1 MTKYI
6 FVTGGVVSGLG
17 KGITSASLGNL
28 LKARG
33 LSIVNQKLDPYINVD
48 PDTMNPFQHGEVF
61 VTEDGATTDLDL
73 GHYERFTG
81 VNLRKDANVTT
92 GSIYRKVI
100 ERERKGDYLG
110 ATVQVIPHITDE
122 IKRRIKG
129 ISNEVDV
136 QITEIGGTVGDIEIL
151 PFLEAARQIRKE
163 FGQENVMF
171 VHVTLVPFIG
181 PSTELKTKPTQH
193 SVSMLRSY
201 GISPDLIVLRSEQEL
216 TDEIKSKVSLFCDVS
231 FENVINAP
239 DLDDIYDVP
248 IKMYEEGLDA
258 AVDKRLALNSD
269 SPDLSRWN
277 EMLSLKNGVNK
288 NVKIAI
294 LGKYFGLPDSYMSVV
309 EALKHSCLQNKVN
322 LDLVW
327 IDADN
332 YEIEDLKNLNGVV
345 VPGGFGYRGIE
356 GKIGAI
362 EYLRKNKI
370 PFLGICLG
378 LQCAVIEFARNVCG
392 ISDANSTEFSQT
404 TKNPVIDL
412 LPNQDLE
419 ADDVGA
425 SMRLGTYPCKIQPD
439 TMAKDI
445 YNNEIIYERHR
456 HRYEVNNK
464 FRNELE
470 SKGLVFSGLSPDED
484 LVEMIELKDH
494 PYFVAS
500 QFHPEFKSRP
510 WDPAPMFNSFI
521 AASKEIEFFDEKG
534 SRIHELE
541 KVEINPYG
549 LKILELNEIPSLKKQ
564 KGLFIIWADSGIKGE
579 HYLHAGDGVP
589 LRTVKAL
596 DEGLPPFN
604 SKGLSIFISYK
615 I

>member
-28 LKARG
+28 LKSRG
-33 LSIVNQKLDPYINVD
+33 LSVVNQKLDPYINVD

-100 ERERKGDYLG
+100 DRERKGDYLG
-110 ATVQVIPHITDE
+110 DTVQVIPHITDE

-129 ISNEVDV
+129 ISNDVDV

-201 GISPDLIVLRSEQEL
+201 GISPDIIVLRSEQEL
-216 TDEIKSKVSLFCDVS
+216 NDEIKNKVSLFCDVS
-231 FENVINAP
+231 IDNVINAP
-239 DLDDIYDVP
+239 DLDDIYDIP
-248 IKMYEEGLDA
+248 IKMHEEGLDSS
-258 AVDKRLALNSD
+258 VNTRLSLNSKD
-269 SPDLSRWN
+269 PNLTQWKQ
-277 EMLSLKNGVNK
+277 MLSLKDGVQQNI
-288 NVKIAI
+288 KIAI

-309 EALKHSCLQNKVN
+309 EALKHACLQNKVN
-322 LDLVW
+322 LDLLW

-332 YEIEDLKNLNGVV
+332 FNLDELKKLNGVV

-356 GKIGAI
+356 GKILAI
-362 EYLRKNKI
+362 EFLRKNKI

-412 LPNQDLE
+412 LPNQNLE
-419 ADDVGA
+419 DDDIGA
-425 SMRLGTYPCKIQPD
+425 SMRLGTYPCKIQSD
-439 TMAKDI
+439 TTANEI
-445 YNNEIIYERHR
+445 YNNEIVYERHR

-464 FRNELE
+464 FRKNLE
-470 SKGLVFSGLSPDED
+470 DNGLIFSGLSPDED
-484 LVEMIELKDH
+484 LIEMIELKDH

-510 WDPAPMFNSFI
+510 WEPAPMFNSFI
-521 AASKEIEFFDEKG
+521 AASKNIEFVIENVEDG
-534 SRIHELE
+534 Q
-541 KVEINPYG
+541 KV
-549 LKILELNEIPSLKKQ
+549 K
-564 KGLFIIWADSGIKGE
+564 D
-579 HYLHAGDGVP
+579 
-589 LRTVKAL
+589 
-596 DEGLPPFN
+596 
-604 SKGLSIFISYK
+604 
-615 I
+615 

>member
-425 SMRLGTYPCKIQPD
+425 SMRLGTYPCKIQSG

-464 FRNELE
+464 YRNELE

-521 AASKEIEFFDEKG
+521 AASKEIKFFDENVKDE
-534 SRIHELE
+534 H
-541 KVEINPYG
+541 KV
-549 LKILELNEIPSLKKQ
+549 K
-564 KGLFIIWADSGIKGE
+564 D
-579 HYLHAGDGVP
+579 
-589 LRTVKAL
+589 
-596 DEGLPPFN
+596 
-604 SKGLSIFISYK
+604 
-615 I
+615 

>member
-28 LKARG
+28 LKSRG
-33 LSIVNQKLDPYINVD
+33 LTIVNQKLDPYINVD

-129 ISNEVDV
+129 ISNDVDV

-163 FGQENVMF
+163 LGSENVMF
-171 VHVTLVPFIG
+171 IHVTLVPFIG

-193 SVSMLRSY
+193 SVSMLRGY
-201 GISPDLIVLRSEQEL
+201 GISPDLIVLRSDRGL
-216 TDEIKSKVSLFCDVS
+216 DEDIKNKVSLFCDVS
-231 FENVINAP
+231 YENVINAP

-248 IKMYEEGLDA
+248 LKMHSEGLDA
-258 AVDKRLALNSD
+258 AVDKRLNLDTNEPKLQD
-269 SPDLSRWN
+269 WNKMLDLKKDATKDV
-277 EMLSLKNGVNK
+277 E
-288 NVKIAI
+288 IAI

-309 EALKHSCLQNKVN
+309 ESLKHACLQNKVN
-322 LDLVW
+322 LNLHW

-332 YEIEDLKNLNGVV
+332 YDTDDLASLDGVV
-345 VPGGFGYRGIE
+345 VPGGFGVRGIE
-356 GKIGAI
+356 GKISAI
-362 EYLRKNKI
+362 QYLRENKI

-378 LQCAVIEFARNVCG
+378 LQCAVIEYARNVCG
-392 ISDANSTEFSQT
+392 ISDANSSEFSQN
-404 TKNPVIDL
+404 TKDFVIDL
-412 LPNQDLE
+412 LPNQDLDK
-419 ADDVGA
+419 DDVGA
-425 SMRLGTYPCKIQPD
+425 SMRLGTYPCKIEKN
-439 TMAKDI
+439 TLTSEI
-445 YNNEIIYERHR
+445 YQDEVIYERHR

-464 FRNELE
+464 YRDKLE
-470 SKGLVFSGLSPDED
+470 EGGLVFSGLSPDNN

-494 PYFVAS
+494 PFFVAS

-510 WDPAPMFNSFI
+510 WEPAPMFNNFI
-521 AASKEIEFFDEKG
+521 KSASIDTEKKTEAT
-534 SRIHELE
+534 IDT
-541 KVEINPYG
+541 KV
-549 LKILELNEIPSLKKQ
+549 K
-564 KGLFIIWADSGIKGE
+564 D
-579 HYLHAGDGVP
+579 
-589 LRTVKAL
+589 
-596 DEGLPPFN
+596 
-604 SKGLSIFISYK
+604 
-615 I
+615 

>member
-521 AASKEIEFFDEKG
+521 AASKEIQFFDENVKDE
-534 SRIHELE
+534 H
-541 KVEINPYG
+541 KV
-549 LKILELNEIPSLKKQ
+549 K
-564 KGLFIIWADSGIKGE
+564 D
-579 HYLHAGDGVP
+579 
-589 LRTVKAL
+589 
-596 DEGLPPFN
+596 
-604 SKGLSIFISYK
+604 
-615 I
+615 

>member
-92 GSIYRKVI
+92 GGIYRKVI
-100 ERERKGDYLG
+100 DRERKGDYLG

-332 YEIEDLKNLNGVV
+332 YEIEDLKKLNGVV

-521 AASKEIEFFDEKG
+521 AASKEIKFFDENVKDE
-534 SRIHELE
+534 H
-541 KVEINPYG
+541 KV
-549 LKILELNEIPSLKKQ
+549 K
-564 KGLFIIWADSGIKGE
+564 D
-579 HYLHAGDGVP
+579 
-589 LRTVKAL
+589 
-596 DEGLPPFN
+596 
-604 SKGLSIFISYK
+604 
-615 I
+615 

>member
-1 MTKYI
+1 VTKYI

-28 LKARG
+28 LKSRG

-129 ISNEVDV
+129 ISNDVDV

-163 FGQENVMF
+163 LGSENVMF
-171 VHVTLVPFIG
+171 IHVTLVPFIG

-193 SVSMLRSY
+193 SVSMLRGY
-201 GISPDLIVLRSEQEL
+201 GISPDLIVLRSDRGL
-216 TDEIKSKVSLFCDVS
+216 DEDIKNKVSLFCDVS
-231 FENVINAP
+231 YENVINAP

-248 IKMYEEGLDA
+248 LKMHSEGLDE
-258 AVDKRLALNSD
+258 AVDKRLNLDTIEPELQDWKNML
-269 SPDLSRWN
+269 DLKK
-277 EMLSLKNGVNK
+277 EATKDVE
-288 NVKIAI
+288 IAI

-309 EALKHSCLQNKVN
+309 ESLKHACLQNKVN
-322 LDLVW
+322 LNLHW

-332 YEIEDLKNLNGVV
+332 YDNEDLSNLDGVV
-345 VPGGFGYRGIE
+345 VPGGFGVRGIE
-356 GKIGAI
+356 GKISAI
-362 EYLRKNKI
+362 QYLRENKV

-378 LQCAVIEFARNVCG
+378 LQCAVIEYARNVCG
-392 ISDANSTEFSQT
+392 ISDANSSEFSQN
-404 TKNPVIDL
+404 TKDFVIDL
-412 LPNQDLE
+412 LPNQDLDK
-419 ADDVGA
+419 DDVGA
-425 SMRLGTYPCKIQPD
+425 SMRLGTYPCKIEKN
-439 TMAKDI
+439 TLTSEIYKD
-445 YNNEIIYERHR
+445 EVIYERHR

-464 FRNELE
+464 YRDTLE
-470 SKGLVFSGLSPDED
+470 ENGLIFSGLSPDNN

-494 PYFVAS
+494 PFFVAS

-510 WDPAPMFNSFI
+510 WEPSPIFNSFI
-521 AASKEIEFFDEKG
+521 KSASIKTQNKNEATLKT
-534 SRIHELE
+534 
-541 KVEINPYG
+541 KV
-549 LKILELNEIPSLKKQ
+549 K
-564 KGLFIIWADSGIKGE
+564 D
-579 HYLHAGDGVP
+579 
-589 LRTVKAL
+589 
-596 DEGLPPFN
+596 
-604 SKGLSIFISYK
+604 
-615 I
+615 

>member
-100 ERERKGDYLG
+100 ERERKGDYLC

-362 EYLRKNKI
+362 EFLRKNKI

-439 TMAKDI
+439 TMAKDV

-521 AASKEIEFFDEKG
+521 AASKEIKFFDENVKDE
-534 SRIHELE
+534 H
-541 KVEINPYG
+541 KV
-549 LKILELNEIPSLKKQ
+549 K
-564 KGLFIIWADSGIKGE
+564 D
-579 HYLHAGDGVP
+579 
-589 LRTVKAL
+589 
-596 DEGLPPFN
+596 
-604 SKGLSIFISYK
+604 
-615 I
+615 

>member
-100 ERERKGDYLG
+100 DRERKGDYLG

-258 AVDKRLALNSD
+258 AVDKRLTLNSD

-277 EMLSLKNGVNK
+277 EMLALKNGVNK

-464 FRNELE
+464 FRNQLE

-521 AASKEIEFFDEKG
+521 AASKELKFFDENVKDE
-534 SRIHELE
+534 H
-541 KVEINPYG
+541 KV
-549 LKILELNEIPSLKKQ
+549 K
-564 KGLFIIWADSGIKGE
+564 D
-579 HYLHAGDGVP
+579 
-589 LRTVKAL
+589 
-596 DEGLPPFN
+596 
-604 SKGLSIFISYK
+604 
-615 I
+615 

>member
-362 EYLRKNKI
+362 EFLRKNKI

-425 SMRLGTYPCKIQPD
+425 SMRLGTYPCKIQSG

-445 YNNEIIYERHR
+445 YNNEIVYERHR

-464 FRNELE
+464 YRNELE

-521 AASKEIEFFDEKG
+521 AASKEIKFFDENVKDE
-534 SRIHELE
+534 H
-541 KVEINPYG
+541 KV
-549 LKILELNEIPSLKKQ
+549 K
-564 KGLFIIWADSGIKGE
+564 D
-579 HYLHAGDGVP
+579 
-589 LRTVKAL
+589 
-596 DEGLPPFN
+596 
-604 SKGLSIFISYK
+604 
-615 I
+615 

>member
-28 LKARG
+28 LKSRG
-33 LSIVNQKLDPYINVD
+33 LSVINQKLDPYINVD

-81 VNLRKDANVTT
+81 VNLRKDSNVTT

-100 ERERKGDYLG
+100 ESERKGDYLG

-129 ISNEVDV
+129 ISNDTDV

-163 FGQENVMF
+163 LGSENVMF

-193 SVSMLRSY
+193 SVTLLRAA
-201 GISPDLIVLRSEQEL
+201 GISPDLIVLRSDREL
-216 TDEIKSKVSLFCDVS
+216 NEEIKSKVSLFCDVS
-231 FENVINAP
+231 LSNVINAP
-239 DLDDIYDVP
+239 DLDDIYEVP
-248 IKMYEEGLDA
+248 LRMFDEGLDN
-258 AVDKRLALNSD
+258 AVNDRLKLNSN
-269 SPDLSRWN
+269 SQDLSQWKT
-277 EMLSLKNGVNK
+277 MVDLKQNAINT
-288 NVKIAI
+288 VKIAI
-294 LGKYFGLPDSYMSVV
+294 LGKYFGLPDSYLSVV
-309 EALKHSCLQNKVN
+309 ESLKHSCLQNNVK
-322 LDLVW
+322 LDLHW

-332 YEIEDLKNLNGVV
+332 FELDSLADMDGVI

-356 GKIGAI
+356 GKISAI
-362 EYLRKNKI
+362 QYIRENKI

-392 ISDANSTEFSQT
+392 ISDANSSEFSQN
-404 TKNPVIDL
+404 TKNYVIDL
-412 LPNQDLE
+412 LPNQDLDK
-419 ADDVGA
+419 DDVGA
-425 SMRLGTYPCKIQPD
+425 SMRLGTYPCKINPD
-439 TMAKDI
+439 TIASKI
-445 YNNEIIYERHR
+445 YSDEVIYERHR

-464 FRNELE
+464 YRDKLIEN
-470 SKGLVFSGLSPDED
+470 GLIIGGVSPDNN
-484 LVEMIELKDH
+484 LVEMIEIKDH

-510 WDPAPMFNSFI
+510 WEPAPLFNDFI
-521 AASKEIEFFDEKG
+521 AS
-534 SRIHELE
+534 S
-541 KVEINPYG
+541 
-549 LKILELNEIPSLKKQ
+549 
-564 KGLFIIWADSGIKGE
+564 IKTKSSE
-579 HYLHAGDGVP
+579 SNNIVTE
-589 LRTVKAL
+589 TVK
-596 DEGLPPFN
+596 
-604 SKGLSIFISYK
+604 KK
-615 I
+615 

>member
-201 GISPDLIVLRSEQEL
+201 GINPDLIVLRSEQEL
-216 TDEIKSKVSLFCDVS
+216 TDEIKTKVSLFCDVS

-239 DLDDIYDVP
+239 DLGDIYDVP
-248 IKMYEEGLDA
+248 VKMYEEGLDE
-258 AVDKRLALNSD
+258 AVDKRLSLNSE
-269 SPDLSRWN
+269 SPNLSSWE
-277 EMLSLKNGVNK
+277 EMLSLKNGVK
-288 NVKIAI
+288 QNVKIAI
-294 LGKYFGLPDSYMSVV
+294 LGKYNGLPDSYMSVV
-309 EALKHSCLQNKVN
+309 EALKHSCVQNKVN
-322 LDLVW
+322 LDLIW
-327 IDADN
+327 IDSDN
-332 YEIEDLKNLNGVV
+332 YEIDDLENLNGVV

-392 ISDANSTEFSQT
+392 ISDANSSEFSQT

-419 ADDVGA
+419 SDDIGA
-425 SMRLGTYPCKIQPD
+425 SMRLGTYPCKIKRKTFAD
-439 TMAKDI
+439 DI

-470 SKGLVFSGLSPDED
+470 SKGLIFSGLSPDED
-484 LVEMIELKDH
+484 LVEMIEIKDH

-521 AASKEIEFFDEKG
+521 AASKEIKFFDENVKDE
-534 SRIHELE
+534 H
-541 KVEINPYG
+541 KV
-549 LKILELNEIPSLKKQ
+549 K
-564 KGLFIIWADSGIKGE
+564 D
-579 HYLHAGDGVP
+579 
-589 LRTVKAL
+589 
-596 DEGLPPFN
+596 
-604 SKGLSIFISYK
+604 
-615 I
+615 

>member
-1 MTKYI
+1 VTKYI

-28 LKARG
+28 LKSRG

-129 ISNEVDV
+129 ISNDVDV

-163 FGQENVMF
+163 LGSENVMF
-171 VHVTLVPFIG
+171 IHVTLVPFIG

-193 SVSMLRSY
+193 SVSMLRGY
-201 GISPDLIVLRSEQEL
+201 GISPDLIVLRSDRGL
-216 TDEIKSKVSLFCDVS
+216 DEDIKNKVSLFCDVS
-231 FENVINAP
+231 YENVINAP

-248 IKMYEEGLDA
+248 LKMHSEGLDA
-258 AVDKRLALNSD
+258 AVDKRLNLDTTEPELQDWKNML
-269 SPDLSRWN
+269 DLKK
-277 EMLSLKNGVNK
+277 EATKDVE
-288 NVKIAI
+288 IAI

-309 EALKHSCLQNKVN
+309 ESLKHACLQNKVN
-322 LDLVW
+322 LNLHW

-332 YEIEDLKNLNGVV
+332 YDNEDLSNLDGVV
-345 VPGGFGYRGIE
+345 VPGGFGVRGIE
-356 GKIGAI
+356 GKISAI
-362 EYLRKNKI
+362 QYLRENKV

-378 LQCAVIEFARNVCG
+378 LQCAVIEYARNVCG
-392 ISDANSTEFSQT
+392 INDANSSEFSQN
-404 TKNPVIDL
+404 TKDFVIDL
-412 LPNQDLE
+412 LPNQDLDK
-419 ADDVGA
+419 DDVGA
-425 SMRLGTYPCKIQPD
+425 SMRLGTYPCKIEKN
-439 TMAKDI
+439 TLTSEIYKD
-445 YNNEIIYERHR
+445 EVIYERHR

-464 FRNELE
+464 YRDTLE
-470 SKGLVFSGLSPDED
+470 ENGLIFSGLSPDNN

-494 PYFVAS
+494 PFFVAS

-510 WDPAPMFNSFI
+510 WEPSPIFNSFI
-521 AASKEIEFFDEKG
+521 KSASIETQNKNEATLKT
-534 SRIHELE
+534 
-541 KVEINPYG
+541 KV
-549 LKILELNEIPSLKKQ
+549 K
-564 KGLFIIWADSGIKGE
+564 D
-579 HYLHAGDGVP
+579 
-589 LRTVKAL
+589 
-596 DEGLPPFN
+596 
-604 SKGLSIFISYK
+604 
-615 I
+615 

>member
-6 FVTGGVVSGLG
+6 FVTGCVVSGLG

-28 LKARG
+28 LKSRG

-129 ISNEVDV
+129 ISNDVDV

-163 FGQENVMF
+163 LGSENVMF
-171 VHVTLVPFIG
+171 IHVTLVPFIG

-193 SVSMLRSY
+193 SVSMLRGY
-201 GISPDLIVLRSEQEL
+201 GISPDLIVLRSDRGL
-216 TDEIKSKVSLFCDVS
+216 DEDIKNKVSLFCYVS
-231 FENVINAP
+231 YENVINAP

-248 IKMYEEGLDA
+248 LKMHSEGLDA
-258 AVDKRLALNSD
+258 AVDKRLNLDTTEPELQDWKNML
-269 SPDLSRWN
+269 DLKK
-277 EMLSLKNGVNK
+277 EATKDVE
-288 NVKIAI
+288 IAI

-309 EALKHSCLQNKVN
+309 ESLKHACLQNKVN
-322 LDLVW
+322 LNLHW

-332 YEIEDLKNLNGVV
+332 YDNEDLSNLDGVV
-345 VPGGFGYRGIE
+345 VPGGFGVRGIE
-356 GKIGAI
+356 GKISAI
-362 EYLRKNKI
+362 QYLRENKV

-378 LQCAVIEFARNVCG
+378 LQCAVIEYARNVCG
-392 ISDANSTEFSQT
+392 INDANSSEFSQN
-404 TKNPVIDL
+404 TKDFVIDL
-412 LPNQDLE
+412 LPNQDLDK
-419 ADDVGA
+419 DDVGA
-425 SMRLGTYPCKIQPD
+425 SMRLGTYPCKIEKN
-439 TMAKDI
+439 TLTSEIYKD
-445 YNNEIIYERHR
+445 EVIYERHR

-464 FRNELE
+464 YRDTLE
-470 SKGLVFSGLSPDED
+470 ENGLIFSGLSPDNN

-494 PYFVAS
+494 PFFVAS

-510 WDPAPMFNSFI
+510 WEPSPIFNSFI
-521 AASKEIEFFDEKG
+521 KSASIKTENKNEATLKT
-534 SRIHELE
+534 
-541 KVEINPYG
+541 KV
-549 LKILELNEIPSLKKQ
+549 K
-564 KGLFIIWADSGIKGE
+564 D
-579 HYLHAGDGVP
+579 
-589 LRTVKAL
+589 
-596 DEGLPPFN
+596 
-604 SKGLSIFISYK
+604 
-615 I
+615 

>member
-28 LKARG
+28 LKSRG
-33 LSIVNQKLDPYINVD
+33 LSVVNQKLDPYINVD

-100 ERERKGDYLG
+100 DRERKGDYLG
-110 ATVQVIPHITDE
+110 DTVQVIPHITDE

-129 ISNEVDV
+129 ISNDVDV

-201 GISPDLIVLRSEQEL
+201 GISPDIIVLRSEQEL
-216 TDEIKSKVSLFCDVS
+216 NDEIKNKVSLFCDVS
-231 FENVINAP
+231 IDNVINAP
-239 DLDDIYDVP
+239 DLDDIYDIP
-248 IKMYEEGLDA
+248 LKMHEEGLDSS
-258 AVDKRLALNSD
+258 VNTRLSLNSKD
-269 SPDLSRWN
+269 PNLTQWKQ
-277 EMLSLKNGVNK
+277 MLSLKKGVQQNI
-288 NVKIAI
+288 KIAI

-309 EALKHSCLQNKVN
+309 EALKHACLQNKVN
-322 LDLVW
+322 LDLLW

-332 YEIEDLKNLNGVV
+332 FDLDELKKLNGVV

-356 GKIGAI
+356 GKILAI
-362 EYLRKNKI
+362 EFLRKNKI

-412 LPNQDLE
+412 LPNQNLE
-419 ADDVGA
+419 DDDIGA
-425 SMRLGTYPCKIQPD
+425 SMRLGTYPCKIQSD
-439 TMAKDI
+439 TTANKI
-445 YNNEIIYERHR
+445 YNNEIVYERHR

-464 FRNELE
+464 FRKNLE
-470 SKGLVFSGLSPDED
+470 DNGLIFSGLSPDED
-484 LVEMIELKDH
+484 LIEMIELKDH

-510 WDPAPMFNSFI
+510 WEPAPMFNSFI
-521 AASKEIEFFDEKG
+521 SASKNIEFVIENVEDG
-534 SRIHELE
+534 Q
-541 KVEINPYG
+541 KV
-549 LKILELNEIPSLKKQ
+549 K
-564 KGLFIIWADSGIKGE
+564 D
-579 HYLHAGDGVP
+579 
-589 LRTVKAL
+589 
-596 DEGLPPFN
+596 
-604 SKGLSIFISYK
+604 
-615 I
+615 

>member
-28 LKARG
+28 LKSRG
-33 LSIVNQKLDPYINVD
+33 LTVINQKLDPYINVD

-129 ISNEVDV
+129 ISNDVDI

-181 PSTELKTKPTQH
+181 PSSELKTKPTQH

-216 TDEIKSKVSLFCDVS
+216 NDEIKTKVSLFCDVEY
-231 FENVINAP
+231 ENVINAP

-248 IKMYEEGLDA
+248 VKMFEEGLDA
-258 AVDKRLALNSD
+258 AVDKRLSLNSE
-269 SPDLSRWN
+269 SPELEEWKK
-277 EMLSLKNGVNK
+277 MLSLKNGVEQSIN
-288 NVKIAI
+288 IAI

-309 EALKHSCLQNKVN
+309 EALKHSCLQNKVTLN
-322 LDLVW
+322 VVW

-332 YEIEDLKNLNGVV
+332 FDLNDLKNLNGVV

-356 GKIGAI
+356 GKIMAI

-392 ISDANSTEFSQT
+392 ISDANSSEFSQT

-419 ADDVGA
+419 MNDVGA
-425 SMRLGTYPCKIQPD
+425 SMRLGTYPCKIKID
-439 TMAKDI
+439 TTAKNI
-445 YNNEIIYERHR
+445 YENEIIYERHR

-464 FRNELE
+464 FRNQLE
-470 SKGLVFSGLSPDED
+470 SNGLVFSGLSPDED
-484 LVEMIELKDH
+484 LVEMIEIKDH

-521 AASKEIEFFDEKG
+521 AASKKINYFDENIKDE
-534 SRIHELE
+534 H
-541 KVEINPYG
+541 KV
-549 LKILELNEIPSLKKQ
+549 K
-564 KGLFIIWADSGIKGE
+564 D
-579 HYLHAGDGVP
+579 
-589 LRTVKAL
+589 
-596 DEGLPPFN
+596 
-604 SKGLSIFISYK
+604 
-615 I
+615 

>member
-28 LKARG
+28 LKSRG

-129 ISNEVDV
+129 ISNDVDV

-163 FGQENVMF
+163 LGSENVMF
-171 VHVTLVPFIG
+171 IHVTLVPFIG

-193 SVSMLRSY
+193 SVSMLRGY
-201 GISPDLIVLRSEQEL
+201 GISPDLIVLRSDRGL
-216 TDEIKSKVSLFCDVS
+216 DEDIKNKVSLFCDVS
-231 FENVINAP
+231 YENVINAP

-248 IKMYEEGLDA
+248 LKMHSEGLDA
-258 AVDKRLALNSD
+258 AVDKRLNLDTTEPELQDWKNML
-269 SPDLSRWN
+269 DLKK
-277 EMLSLKNGVNK
+277 EATKDVE
-288 NVKIAI
+288 IAI

-309 EALKHSCLQNKVN
+309 ESLKHACLQNKVN
-322 LDLVW
+322 LNLHW

-332 YEIEDLKNLNGVV
+332 YDNEDLSNLDGVV
-345 VPGGFGYRGIE
+345 VPGGFGVRGIE
-356 GKIGAI
+356 GKISAI
-362 EYLRKNKI
+362 QYLRENKV

-378 LQCAVIEFARNVCG
+378 LQCAVIEYARNVCG
-392 ISDANSTEFSQT
+392 INDANSSEFSQN
-404 TKNPVIDL
+404 TKDFVIDL
-412 LPNQDLE
+412 LPNQDLDK
-419 ADDVGA
+419 DDVGA
-425 SMRLGTYPCKIQPD
+425 SMRLGTYPCKIEKN
-439 TMAKDI
+439 TLTSEIYKD
-445 YNNEIIYERHR
+445 EVIYERHR

-464 FRNELE
+464 YRDTLE
-470 SKGLVFSGLSPDED
+470 ENGLIFSGLSPDNN

-494 PYFVAS
+494 PFFVAS
-500 QFHPEFKSRP
+500 KFHPEFKSRP
-510 WDPAPMFNSFI
+510 WEPSPIFNSFI
-521 AASKEIEFFDEKG
+521 KSASIKTQNKNEATLKT
-534 SRIHELE
+534 
-541 KVEINPYG
+541 KV
-549 LKILELNEIPSLKKQ
+549 K
-564 KGLFIIWADSGIKGE
+564 D
-579 HYLHAGDGVP
+579 
-589 LRTVKAL
+589 
-596 DEGLPPFN
+596 
-604 SKGLSIFISYK
+604 
-615 I
+615 

>member
-28 LKARG
+28 LKSRG
-33 LSIVNQKLDPYINVD
+33 LSVVNQKLDPYINVD

-129 ISNEVDV
+129 ISNDVDV

-201 GISPDLIVLRSEQEL
+201 GISPDLIVLRSDRDL
-216 TDEIKSKVSLFCDVS
+216 TDEIKSKVSLFCDVDLH
-231 FENVINAP
+231 NVINAP
-239 DLDDIYDVP
+239 DLNDIYDVP
-248 IKMYEEGLDA
+248 LKMLDEGLDS
-258 AVDKRLALNSD
+258 AVDKRLNLNTPE
-269 SPDLSRWN
+269 PDLTKWKS
-277 EMLSLKNGVNK
+277 MMSLKEGVTK
-288 NVKIAI
+288 NVNIAI

-309 EALKHSCLQNKVN
+309 EALKHACLQNKVILN
-322 LDLVW
+322 LHWL
-327 IDADN
+327 DADN
-332 YEIEDLKNLNGVV
+332 FDIEELSSLDGVV

-356 GKIGAI
+356 GKISAI
-362 EYLRKNKI
+362 EFIRKNNI

-378 LQCAVIEFARNVCG
+378 LQCAVIEFARNECG
-392 ISDANSTEFSQT
+392 ISDANSSEFSKNS
-404 TKNPVIDL
+404 KNPVIDI
-412 LPNQDLE
+412 LPNQNLE
-419 ADDVGA
+419 KDDIGA
-425 SMRLGTYPCKIQPD
+425 SMRLGTYPCKVISD
-439 TMAKDI
+439 THAQEI
-445 YNNEIIYERHR
+445 YGNEIVYERHR

-464 FRNELE
+464 YRKDLE
-470 SKGLVFSGLSPDED
+470 AKGLVFSGVSPDDD
-484 LVEMIELKDH
+484 LIEMIELKDH
-494 PYFVAS
+494 PFFVAS

-510 WDPAPMFNSFI
+510 WEPAPMFNSFI
-521 AASKEIEFFDEKG
+521 KASKENDISTEKIDD
-534 SRIHELE
+534 SS
-541 KVEINPYG
+541 KVR
-549 LKILELNEIPSLKKQ
+549 
-564 KGLFIIWADSGIKGE
+564 D
-579 HYLHAGDGVP
+579 
-589 LRTVKAL
+589 
-596 DEGLPPFN
+596 
-604 SKGLSIFISYK
+604 
-615 I
+615 

>member
-28 LKARG
+28 LKSRG
-33 LSIVNQKLDPYINVD
+33 LSVVNQKLDPYINVD

-100 ERERKGDYLG
+100 DRERKGDYLG
-110 ATVQVIPHITDE
+110 DTVQVIPHITDE

-129 ISNEVDV
+129 ISNDVDV

-201 GISPDLIVLRSEQEL
+201 GISPDIIVLRSEQEL
-216 TDEIKSKVSLFCDVS
+216 NDEIKNKVSLFCDVS
-231 FENVINAP
+231 IDNVINAP
-239 DLDDIYDVP
+239 DLDDIYDIP
-248 IKMYEEGLDA
+248 IKMHEEGLDSS
-258 AVDKRLALNSD
+258 VNTRLSLNSKD
-269 SPDLSRWN
+269 PNLTQWKQ
-277 EMLSLKNGVNK
+277 MLSLKKGVQQNI
-288 NVKIAI
+288 KIAI

-309 EALKHSCLQNKVN
+309 EALKHACLQNKVN
-322 LDLVW
+322 LDLLW

-332 YEIEDLKNLNGVV
+332 FDLDELKKLNGVV

-356 GKIGAI
+356 GKILAI
-362 EYLRKNKI
+362 EFLRKNKI

-412 LPNQDLE
+412 LPNQNLE
-419 ADDVGA
+419 DDDIGA
-425 SMRLGTYPCKIQPD
+425 SMRLGTYPCKIQSD
-439 TMAKDI
+439 TTANKI
-445 YNNEIIYERHR
+445 YNNEIVYERHR

-464 FRNELE
+464 FRKNLE
-470 SKGLVFSGLSPDED
+470 DNGLIFSGLSPDED
-484 LVEMIELKDH
+484 LIEMIELKDH

-510 WDPAPMFNSFI
+510 WEPAPMFNSFI
-521 AASKEIEFFDEKG
+521 SASKNIEFVIENVEDG
-534 SRIHELE
+534 Q
-541 KVEINPYG
+541 KV
-549 LKILELNEIPSLKKQ
+549 K
-564 KGLFIIWADSGIKGE
+564 D
-579 HYLHAGDGVP
+579 
-589 LRTVKAL
+589 
-596 DEGLPPFN
+596 
-604 SKGLSIFISYK
+604 
-615 I
+615 

>member
-33 LSIVNQKLDPYINVD
+33 LSVVNQKLDPYINVD

-129 ISNEVDV
+129 ISNDVDV

-171 VHVTLVPFIG
+171 VHVTLIPFIS

-216 TDEIKSKVSLFCDVS
+216 TDEIKSKVSLFCDVNY
-231 FENVINAP
+231 ENVINAP
-239 DLDDIYDVP
+239 DLDDIYDIP
-248 IKMYEEGLDA
+248 IKMYEEGLDT
-258 AVDKRLALNSD
+258 AVNKRLELNSN
-269 SPDLSRWN
+269 SPDLSGWKD
-277 EMLSLKNGVNK
+277 MLSLKKGVDQ

-327 IDADN
+327 IDSDD
-332 YEIEDLKNLNGVV
+332 YEIDDLSSLNGVV

-356 GKIGAI
+356 GKIRAI
-362 EYLRKNKI
+362 EYLRVNKI

-404 TKNPVIDL
+404 TKNPIIDL

-419 ADDVGA
+419 TDDVGA
-425 SMRLGTYPCKIQPD
+425 SMRLGTYPCKIQPN
-439 TMAKDI
+439 TTAKTI

-464 FRNELE
+464 FRNDLE
-470 SKGLVFSGLSPDED
+470 SEGLVFSGLSPDED
-484 LVEMIELKDH
+484 LVEMIEIKDH
-494 PYFVAS
+494 PYFIAS

-521 AASKEIEFFDEKG
+521 AASKEIKFFDKNVKDE
-534 SRIHELE
+534 H
-541 KVEINPYG
+541 KV
-549 LKILELNEIPSLKKQ
+549 K
-564 KGLFIIWADSGIKGE
+564 D
-579 HYLHAGDGVP
+579 
-589 LRTVKAL
+589 
-596 DEGLPPFN
+596 
-604 SKGLSIFISYK
+604 
-615 I
+615 

>member
-33 LSIVNQKLDPYINVD
+33 LSVVNQKLDPYINVD

-163 FGQENVMF
+163 LGQENVMF

-201 GISPDLIVLRSEQEL
+201 GISPDIIVLRSEQEL
-216 TDEIKSKVSLFCDVS
+216 NDEIKNKVSLFCDVS
-231 FENVINAP
+231 LENVINAP
-239 DLDDIYDVP
+239 DLDDIYDIP
-248 IKMYEEGLDA
+248 IKMFEEGLDSS
-258 AVDKRLALNSD
+258 VNTRLMLNS
-269 SPDLSRWN
+269 SPPDFTQWKQ
-277 EMLSLKNGVNK
+277 MLSLKDGVQK
-288 NVKIAI
+288 NIKIAI

-309 EALKHSCLQNKVN
+309 EALKHACLHNKVN

-332 YEIEDLKNLNGVV
+332 FDLDELKKLNGVV

-356 GKIGAI
+356 GKILAI
-362 EYLRKNKI
+362 EYLRKNNI

-412 LPNQDLE
+412 LPNQNLE
-419 ADDVGA
+419 HDDVGA
-425 SMRLGTYPCKIQPD
+425 SMRLGTYPCKIQPN
-439 TMAKDI
+439 TNVNEI
-445 YNNEIIYERHR
+445 YKNEIIYERHR

-464 FRNELE
+464 FRKELE
-470 SKGLVFSGLSPDED
+470 DNGLIFSGLSPGED

-510 WDPAPMFNSFI
+510 WEPAPMFNSFI
-521 AASKEIEFFDEKG
+521 NASKNIEFVIENVEDG
-534 SRIHELE
+534 Q
-541 KVEINPYG
+541 KV
-549 LKILELNEIPSLKKQ
+549 K
-564 KGLFIIWADSGIKGE
+564 D
-579 HYLHAGDGVP
+579 
-589 LRTVKAL
+589 
-596 DEGLPPFN
+596 
-604 SKGLSIFISYK
+604 
-615 I
+615 

>member
-28 LKARG
+28 LKSRG
-33 LSIVNQKLDPYINVD
+33 LSVINQKLDPYINVD

-81 VNLRKDANVTT
+81 VNLRKDSNVTT

-100 ERERKGDYLG
+100 ESERKGDYLG

-129 ISNEVDV
+129 ISNDIDV

-163 FGQENVMF
+163 LGSENVMF
-171 VHVTLVPFIG
+171 IHVTLVPFIG

-193 SVSMLRSY
+193 SVTLLRAA
-201 GISPDLIVLRSEQEL
+201 GISPDLIVLRSDREL
-216 TDEIKSKVSLFCDVS
+216 NEEIKSKVSLFCDVS
-231 FENVINAP
+231 LSNVITAP
-239 DLDDIYDVP
+239 DLDDIYEVP
-248 IKMYEEGLDA
+248 LRMFDEGLDN
-258 AVDKRLALNSD
+258 AVNDRLKLNSN
-269 SPDLSRWN
+269 SQDLSQWKT
-277 EMLSLKNGVNK
+277 MVDLKQNAINT
-288 NVKIAI
+288 VKIAI
-294 LGKYFGLPDSYMSVV
+294 LGKYFGLPDSYLSVV
-309 EALKHSCLQNKVN
+309 ESLKHSCLQNNVK
-322 LDLVW
+322 LDLHW

-332 YEIEDLKNLNGVV
+332 FELDSLADMDGVI

-356 GKIGAI
+356 GKISAI
-362 EYLRKNKI
+362 QYIRENKI

-392 ISDANSTEFSQT
+392 ISDANSSEFSQN
-404 TKNPVIDL
+404 TKNYVIDL
-412 LPNQDLE
+412 LPNQDLDK
-419 ADDVGA
+419 DDVGA
-425 SMRLGTYPCKIQPD
+425 SMRLGTYPCKINPD
-439 TMAKDI
+439 TIASKI
-445 YNNEIIYERHR
+445 YSDEVIYERHR

-464 FRNELE
+464 YRDKLIEN
-470 SKGLVFSGLSPDED
+470 GLIIGGVSPDNN
-484 LVEMIELKDH
+484 LVEMIEIKDH

-510 WDPAPMFNSFI
+510 WEPAPLFNDFI
-521 AASKEIEFFDEKG
+521 AS
-534 SRIHELE
+534 S
-541 KVEINPYG
+541 
-549 LKILELNEIPSLKKQ
+549 
-564 KGLFIIWADSGIKGE
+564 IKTKSSE
-579 HYLHAGDGVP
+579 SNNIVSE
-589 LRTVKAL
+589 TVK
-596 DEGLPPFN
+596 
-604 SKGLSIFISYK
+604 KK
-615 I
+615 

>member
-1 MTKYI
+1 VTKYI

-28 LKARG
+28 LKARN
-33 LSIVNQKLDPYINVD
+33 LTVVNQKLDPYINVD

-81 VNLRKDANVTT
+81 VNLKRDANVTT

-100 ERERKGDYLG
+100 ERERKGSYLG
-110 ATVQVIPHITDE
+110 DTVQVIPHITDE

-129 ISNEVDV
+129 ISNDVDV

-171 VHVTLVPFIG
+171 VHVTLVPYIG

-201 GISPDLIVLRSEQEL
+201 GISPDLIVLR
-216 TDEIKSKVSLFCDVS
+216 TDRDLGQEIKNKVSLFCDVDIS
-231 FENVINAP
+231 NVIEAP
-239 DLDDIYDVP
+239 DLSDIYDVP
-248 IKMYEEGLDA
+248 IKMFEEGLDE
-258 AVDKRLALNSD
+258 AVDKRLNLQTSP
-269 SPDLSRWN
+269 PDLSKWKS
-277 EMLSLKNGVNK
+277 MMDLKKDIKRNIRIG
-288 NVKIAI
+288 I

-309 EALKHSCLQNKVN
+309 EALRHSCLQHKLS

-327 IDADN
+327 LDADN
-332 YEIEDLKNLNGVV
+332 YDLEELSSLNGVII
-345 VPGGFGYRGIE
+345 PGGFGYRGIE
-356 GKIGAI
+356 GKIEAI
-362 EYLRKNKI
+362 KYIRENKI

-378 LQCAVIEFARNVCG
+378 LQCAVIEFARNVCN
-392 ISDANSTEFSQT
+392 IKDANSSEFSQSS
-404 TKNPVIDL
+404 KNLVIDL
-412 LPNQDLE
+412 LPDQNLE
-419 ADDVGA
+419 KDDVGA
-425 SMRLGTYPCKIQPD
+425 SMRLGTYPCKIQSGSVSKSIY
-439 TMAKDI
+439 KD
-445 YNNEIIYERHR
+445 EVIYERHR

-464 FRNELE
+464 YRDQLAEG
-470 SKGLVFSGLSPDED
+470 GLVFSGLSPDNN

-510 WDPAPMFNSFI
+510 WEPAPMFYSFVE
-521 AASKEIEFFDEKG
+521 AAAKIE
-534 SRIHELE
+534 
-541 KVEINPYG
+541 NP
-549 LKILELNEIPSLKKQ
+549 E
-564 KGLFIIWADSGIKGE
+564 
-579 HYLHAGDGVP
+579 VP
-589 LRTVKAL
+589 LKNEQTVS
-596 DEGLPPFN
+596 D
-604 SKGLSIFISYK
+604 
-615 I
+615 

>member
-1 MTKYI
+1 
-6 FVTGGVVSGLG
+6 VVSGLG

-33 LSIVNQKLDPYINVD
+33 LSVVNQKLDPYINVD

-129 ISNEVDV
+129 ISNDVDV

-163 FGQENVMF
+163 LGQENVMF

-201 GISPDLIVLRSEQEL
+201 GISPDIIVLRSEQEL
-216 TDEIKSKVSLFCDVS
+216 NDEIKSKVSLFCDVS
-231 FENVINAP
+231 LENVINAP

-248 IKMYEEGLDA
+248 IKMFQEGLDSS
-258 AVDKRLALNSD
+258 VNTRLSLDSD
-269 SPDLSRWN
+269 EPNLDQWKQ
-277 EMLSLKNGVNK
+277 MLSLKDGVK
-288 NVKIAI
+288 KDIKIAI

-309 EALKHSCLQNKVN
+309 EALKHACLQNKVN
-322 LDLVW
+322 LDLAW

-332 YEIEDLKNLNGVV
+332 FDLDDLKKLNGVV

-356 GKIGAI
+356 GKILAI

-378 LQCAVIEFARNVCG
+378 LQCAVIEFARNECK

-412 LPNQDLE
+412 LPNQNLE
-419 ADDVGA
+419 NDDVGA
-425 SMRLGTYPCKIQPD
+425 SMRLGTYPCKIIPS
-439 TMAKDI
+439 TFASKI
-445 YNNEIIYERHR
+445 YDNEIVYERHR

-464 FRNELE
+464 FRKQLE
-470 SKGLVFSGLSPDED
+470 EKGLIFSGLSPDED

-494 PYFVAS
+494 PFFVAS

-521 AASKEIEFFDEKG
+521 EASKNLDYVIENVEDG
-534 SRIHELE
+534 Q
-541 KVEINPYG
+541 KV
-549 LKILELNEIPSLKKQ
+549 K
-564 KGLFIIWADSGIKGE
+564 D
-579 HYLHAGDGVP
+579 
-589 LRTVKAL
+589 
-596 DEGLPPFN
+596 
-604 SKGLSIFISYK
+604 
-615 I
+615 

>member
-33 LSIVNQKLDPYINVD
+33 LTVINQKLDPYINVD

-81 VNLRKDANVTT
+81 VNLRKDSNVTT

-100 ERERKGDYLG
+100 ESERKGDYLG

-129 ISNEVDV
+129 ISNDVDV

-163 FGQENVMF
+163 LGTENVMF

-193 SVSMLRSY
+193 SVSLLRAA
-201 GISPDLIVLRSEQEL
+201 GISPDIIVLRSDREL
-216 TDEIKSKVSLFCDVS
+216 NDEIKSKVSLFCDVAVN
-231 FENVINAP
+231 NVINAP
-239 DLDDIYDVP
+239 DLDDIYEVP
-248 IKMYEEGLDA
+248 LRMLEEGLDQ
-258 AVDKRLALNSD
+258 AVDERLNLHTSEP
-269 SPDLSRWN
+269 SLEEWKS
-277 EMLSLKNGVNK
+277 MVSLKLEADQT
-288 NVKIAI
+288 VKIAI
-294 LGKYFGLPDSYMSVV
+294 LGKYFGLPDSYLSVV
-309 EALKHSCLQNKVN
+309 ESLNHACLQNKVK
-322 LDLVW
+322 LDLHW

-332 YEIEDLKNLNGVV
+332 FELETLQDIDGVI

-356 GKIGAI
+356 GKISAI
-362 EYLRKNKI
+362 EYIRKNNI

-392 ISDANSTEFSQT
+392 IDDANSSEFSKN
-404 TKNPVIDL
+404 TKNYVIDL

-419 ADDVGA
+419 KDDVGA
-425 SMRLGTYPCKIQPD
+425 SMRLGTYPCKLNDDSLAAQIY
-439 TMAKDI
+439 KD
-445 YNNEIIYERHR
+445 EIIYERHR

-464 FRNELE
+464 YREIFIE
-470 SKGLVFSGLSPDED
+470 KGMKIGGVSPDNN
-484 LVEMIELKDH
+484 LVEMIELPDH
-494 PYFVAS
+494 PFFIAS

-510 WDPAPMFNSFI
+510 WDPAPLF
-521 AASKEIEFFDEKG
+521 KEFV
-534 SRIHELE
+534 LA
-541 KVEINPYG
+541 
-549 LKILELNEIPSLKKQ
+549 SLKN
-564 KGLFIIWADSGIKGE
+564 ISNNSENIVSETIKE
-579 HYLHAGDGVP
+579 
-589 LRTVKAL
+589 K
-596 DEGLPPFN
+596 
-604 SKGLSIFISYK
+604 
-615 I
+615 

>member
-28 LKARG
+28 LKSRG
-33 LSIVNQKLDPYINVD
+33 LSVVNQKLDPYINVD

-100 ERERKGDYLG
+100 DRERKGDYLG
-110 ATVQVIPHITDE
+110 DTVQVIPHITDE

-129 ISNEVDV
+129 ISNDVDV
-136 QITEIGGTVGDIEIL
+136 QITEIGRTVGDIEIL

-201 GISPDLIVLRSEQEL
+201 GISPDIIVLRSEQEL
-216 TDEIKSKVSLFCDVS
+216 NDEIKNKVSLFCDVS
-231 FENVINAP
+231 IDNVINAP
-239 DLDDIYDVP
+239 DLDDIYDIP
-248 IKMYEEGLDA
+248 IKMHEEGLDSS
-258 AVDKRLALNSD
+258 VNTRLSLNSKD
-269 SPDLSRWN
+269 PNLTQWKQ
-277 EMLSLKNGVNK
+277 MLSLKKGVQQNI
-288 NVKIAI
+288 KIAI

-309 EALKHSCLQNKVN
+309 EALKHACLQNKVN
-322 LDLVW
+322 LDLLW

-332 YEIEDLKNLNGVV
+332 FDLDELKKLNGVV

-356 GKIGAI
+356 GKILAI
-362 EYLRKNKI
+362 EFLRKNKI

-412 LPNQDLE
+412 LPNQNLE
-419 ADDVGA
+419 DDDIGA
-425 SMRLGTYPCKIQPD
+425 SMRLGTYPCKIQSD
-439 TMAKDI
+439 TTANKI
-445 YNNEIIYERHR
+445 YNNEIVYERHR

-464 FRNELE
+464 FRKNLE
-470 SKGLVFSGLSPDED
+470 DNGLIFSGLSPDED
-484 LVEMIELKDH
+484 LIEMIELKDH

-510 WDPAPMFNSFI
+510 WEPAPMFNSFI
-521 AASKEIEFFDEKG
+521 SASKNIEFVIENVEDG
-534 SRIHELE
+534 Q
-541 KVEINPYG
+541 KV
-549 LKILELNEIPSLKKQ
+549 K
-564 KGLFIIWADSGIKGE
+564 D
-579 HYLHAGDGVP
+579 
-589 LRTVKAL
+589 
-596 DEGLPPFN
+596 
-604 SKGLSIFISYK
+604 
-615 I
+615 

>member
-28 LKARG
+28 LKSRG
-33 LSIVNQKLDPYINVD
+33 LTIVNQKLDPYINVD

-129 ISNEVDV
+129 ISNDVDV

-151 PFLEAARQIRKE
+151 PFLEAARQMRKE
-163 FGQENVMF
+163 LGQENVMF
-171 VHVTLVPFIG
+171 IHVTLVPFIG

-193 SVSMLRSY
+193 SVSMLRGY
-201 GISPDLIVLRSEQEL
+201 GISPDIIVLRSDRKL
-216 TDEIKSKVSLFCDVS
+216 DEDIKNKVSLFCDVS
-231 FENVINAP
+231 YENVINAP

-248 IKMYEEGLDA
+248 LKMHSEGLDV
-258 AVDKRLALNSD
+258 AVNKRLNLKTEEPELNE
-269 SPDLSRWN
+269 WKN
-277 EMLSLKNGVNK
+277 MLSLKK
-288 NVKIAI
+288 ESSKDVKIAI

-309 EALKHSCLQNKVN
+309 ESLKHACLQNKVN
-322 LDLVW
+322 LDLQW

-332 YEIEDLKNLNGVV
+332 YDAEDISNLDGVV
-345 VPGGFGYRGIE
+345 VPGGFGVRGIE
-356 GKIGAI
+356 GKISAI
-362 EYLRKNKI
+362 QYLRENKI

-378 LQCAVIEFARNVCG
+378 LQCAVIEYARNVCG
-392 ISDANSTEFSQT
+392 INEANSSEFSQN
-404 TKNPVIDL
+404 TKDFVIDL
-412 LPNQDLE
+412 LPNQDLDK
-419 ADDVGA
+419 DDVGA
-425 SMRLGTYPCKIQPD
+425 SMRLGTYPCKI
-439 TMAKDI
+439 TKNTITSEIYKD
-445 YNNEIIYERHR
+445 EVIYERHR

-464 FRNELE
+464 YREVLE
-470 SKGLVFSGLSPDED
+470 KNGLIFSGLSPDNN

-494 PYFVAS
+494 PFFVAS

-510 WDPAPMFNSFI
+510 WEPAPMFNKFI
-521 AASKEIEFFDEKG
+521 QSAASSQNTEKTT
-534 SRIHELE
+534 STKT
-541 KVEINPYG
+541 KV
-549 LKILELNEIPSLKKQ
+549 K
-564 KGLFIIWADSGIKGE
+564 D
-579 HYLHAGDGVP
+579 
-589 LRTVKAL
+589 
-596 DEGLPPFN
+596 
-604 SKGLSIFISYK
+604 
-615 I
+615 